1 MKELEEIKNECQKI
15 AKFLEENYSPHTV
28 VKIDI
33 NGVEIVESLARIP
46 IEEWEE

>member
-15 AKFLEENYSPHTV
+15 AKFLEENYNPHTV

-33 NGVEIVESLARIP
+33 NGVEIAESLAKIQ
-46 IEEWEE
+46 IEE